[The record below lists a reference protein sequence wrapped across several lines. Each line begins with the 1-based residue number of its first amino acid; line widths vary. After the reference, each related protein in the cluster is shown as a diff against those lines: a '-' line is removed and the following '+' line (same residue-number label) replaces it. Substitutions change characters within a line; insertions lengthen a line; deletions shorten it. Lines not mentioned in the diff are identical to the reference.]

1 MQITPINSIEK
12 SSKNPIVKR
21 NDSSSVGFGSIVKN
35 EIAKVLRVD
44 EKGIADKFL
53 CIVSG
58 PSGAGK
64 DSILAGFHE
73 KYNFFSRIINCTTR
87 KPRVGEVH
95 GVNYNFLSADE
106 FQRGVQNDEFIEY
119 VNVYGDLFY
128 GTRRSDAEKV
138 LSQGKNALLQLDVDG
153 AMKVKQMFPEALT
166 LFVKP
171 PSVEDLYNRLV
182 NRGTE
187 TMDSIKERV
196 AKACYELQF
205 KDEYD
210 VILQNDVLAE
220 SIRELAQIFKLEK

>member
-1 MQITPINSIEK
+1 MPAK
-12 SSKNPIVKR
+12 SGKILDVCLDFFDCFNRLYTV
-21 NDSSSVGFGSIVKN
+21 
-35 EIAKVLRVD
+35 
-44 EKGIADKFL
+44 
-53 CIVSG
+53 CIG
-58 PSGAGK
+58 
-64 DSILAGFHE
+64 
-73 KYNFFSRIINCTTR
+73 
-87 KPRVGEVH
+87 
-95 GVNYNFLSADE
+95 
-106 FQRGVQNDEFIEY
+106 
-119 VNVYGDLFY
+119 
-128 GTRRSDAEKV
+128 DAEKV

-171 PSVEDLYNRLV
+171 PSIEDLYNRLV